1 MRVALQPADTKLQA
15 GFAISMVVIL
25 FLRGLSLRVQI
36 YVMTFWRTNAG
47 INKAVDAGAAHGQI
61 RSTDALR
68 RVLPTRLTSHL

>member
-1 MRVALQPADTKLQA
+1 MAHFTDADYMQGRRPECAPK
-15 GFAISMVVIL
+15 
-25 FLRGLSLRVQI
+25 RGSRNDPLGEANV
-36 YVMTFWRTNAG
+36 G